1 MERPEYSD
9 VQEAF
14 TKDNTM
20 VDKIPVFQETGRTF
34 EDLLKERDIEY
45 KTEEDRDLE
54 AIALYEKAYQQQEK
68 EHTRRIQEF
77 FESTGSSQ
85 WALPSHVPI
94 KLEH

>member
-1 MERPEYSD
+1 
-9 VQEAF
+9 
-14 TKDNTM
+14 M